1 MSRRG
6 SYTKSTARS
15 LSKDTRG
22 TLSPRGLAKMVEALR
37 SLPSVTAVVAAR
49 ASERLSEL
57 AQESFSAQRSVY
69 GDAYGE
75 GSRGDAIDL
84 RETGALEKRAVGYR
98 SAGRRVYASVSSIK
112 YARFLIKYGYMP
124 RGGAKLPP
132 VWDAEIRRIAE
143 EELAK
148 HFAGAA

>member
-6 SYTKSTARS
+6 SYTKSTSRS

-22 TLSPRGLAKMVEALR
+22 TLSPRNLGRLVEALR

-49 ASERLSEL
+49 AAVRLSEL
-57 AQESFSAQRSVY
+57 AQEAFDEKRSVY
-69 GDAYGE
+69 GDPYPE
-75 GSRGDAIDL
+75 GREAPIDL
-84 RETGALEKRAVGYR
+84 FESGALQQRAVGYR
-98 SAGRRVYASVSSIK
+98 SAGRRVSASVSALR
-112 YARFLIKYGYMP
+112 YARYLIKYGFMP
-124 RGGAKLPP
+124 RGGAQLPP
-132 VWDAEIRRIAE
+132 AWDAEIRRIAE